1 MQNSLFGKSS
11 QEIGVRIGQSEGRR
25 KAYTGYITKGTAEG
39 GWSSVVKDA
48 SQLPPKDEPGE
59 AES

>member
-1 MQNSLFGKSS
+1 M
-11 QEIGVRIGQSEGRR
+11 RIGQSEGRR